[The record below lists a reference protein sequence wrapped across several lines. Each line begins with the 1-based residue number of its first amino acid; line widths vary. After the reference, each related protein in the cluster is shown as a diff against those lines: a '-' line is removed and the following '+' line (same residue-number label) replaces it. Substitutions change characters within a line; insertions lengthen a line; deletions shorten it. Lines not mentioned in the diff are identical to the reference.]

1 MAKKS
6 SVKARK
12 AVKRLD
18 QAVKKAVKKGVP
30 EDVLEQTLNDAMDS
44 ALTKDSRVKGNTTR
58 PASSTKKKPAPTSKI
73 QDDDL
78 D

>member
-30 EDVLEQTLNDAMDS
+30 EDVLEQTLNDAMET
-44 ALTKDSRVKGNTTR
+44 AITKGPTVKPNRARASGRTRKASTPTARV
-58 PASSTKKKPAPTSKI
+58 
-73 QDDDL
+73 QDEDL